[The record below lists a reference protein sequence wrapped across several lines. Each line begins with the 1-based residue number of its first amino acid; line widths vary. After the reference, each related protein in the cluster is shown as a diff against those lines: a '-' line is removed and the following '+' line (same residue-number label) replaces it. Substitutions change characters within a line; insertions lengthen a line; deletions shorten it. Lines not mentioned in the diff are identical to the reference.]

1 MKLLRW
7 TLVGCLAI
15 ALAGCGSPASDSKS
29 SKDGGKA
36 EGPKKEATNKEKIV
50 GIWEPAAKPKPGE
63 ADSIEFTADGK
74 LKVTA
79 KDDKGKP
86 ITMGG
91 AYTVE
96 GDKITSVLHGPD
108 DKPLKGPDGKEM
120 KETATITKLTDT
132 ELVTKDEKGKT
143 DEFKKK
149 K

>member
-15 ALAGCGSPASDSKS
+15 ALARCGSPASDTK
-29 SKDGGKA
+29 SKDSSKA

-50 GIWEPAAKPKPGE
+50 GTWEPAKSKEGDP
-63 ADSIEFTADGK
+63 DSIEFTADGK
-74 LKVTA
+74 MKVTG

-86 ITMGG
+86 IAIGG
-91 AYTVE
+91 TYTVE
-96 GDKITSVLHGPD
+96 GDKITSVPHGPD
-108 DKPLKGPDGKEM
+108 DKPMKGPDGKEM